1 MEITT
6 DVALRGEFWNQA
18 IEKLEPIFKTRT
30 NYMIYILSMAI
41 GIKYDKR
48 IEKFDSDE
56 IKSVPRNVLTNN
68 ANDKLDF
75 IFQAAILSTTTENLT
90 EEERLNLAFG
100 EKTNFKKIEFLTQF
114 ANFGVTKL
122 VELIGINHIE
132 SMENI
137 LRFFVANIDENESID
152 DNLTYEILLEED

>member
-6 DVALRGEFWNQA
+6 DVALRGEIWSQA
-18 IEKLEPIFKTRT
+18 IDKLTPIFKTRP

-41 GIKYDKR
+41 GIRYDKR
-48 IEKFDSDE
+48 IEKCDGDD

-68 ANDKLDF
+68 ASDKLDF
-75 IFQAAILSTTTENLT
+75 IFQAAILSTTTENFT

-100 EKTNFKKIEFLTQF
+100 EKTDFKKIEFLTQF
-114 ANFGVTKL
+114 ANYGVTKL
-122 VELIGINHIE
+122 VELIGINPIE

-137 LRFFVANIDENESID
+137 LRFLVANIEENESIED
-152 DNLTYEILLEED
+152 DLAYEILLEEN